1 VKLIPGFIHLGDHVW
16 TLLPTALAI
25 VLVASTSVANS
36 PAIPNHSPTSRFSR
50 RDDQFLEDLERRSF
64 QYLWEQGDPKTGLVL
79 DRTRTDGS
87 LVDENH
93 RNIASIAATGFALT
107 GLCIAADRKWISTNA
122 ARERARN
129 TLRFF
134 AEDAFQQHGWFYHW
148 LDSQSGERRWR
159 SEISSIDSALLLA
172 GILTVKQCFSNDQQI
187 VQSATKIYERIDF
200 PWMLNGDPYLLTMGW
215 HPETGFIKARWDNY
229 SEHPVLYLL
238 AIGSPTHPLPS
249 AAWYAWERDW
259 NEYKGFR
266 YLGKTPLF
274 TYQYSHAWVDFRN
287 RRERKGDKVDYFEN
301 SRKATLA
308 HRLFCLELAQEFP
321 GYGPNMWGISAS
333 DSAKGYVAWGGPPRD
348 PAIDGSVVP
357 YVAAGSLM
365 FTPDLAMRALNQ
377 MKRKY
382 GKEIYGKYGFTDA
395 FNPNNGWVNPDV
407 IGIDLGIT
415 LLAAENARTGN
426 VWRWFMRNPEITR
439 AMQKI
444 ELLPT
449 RRARRNN
456 PNRLASKSDH

>member
-1 VKLIPGFIHLGDHVW
+1 MTTAEELRRLIRNSLIA
-16 TLLPTALAI
+16 LLAFAL
-25 VLVASTSVANS
+25 LVNSGVANPPQSLGS
-36 PAIPNHSPTSRFSR
+36 PHAKSNSQTRFA
-50 RDDQFLEDLERRSF
+50 RDDERFLEDLEQRSF
-64 QYLWEQGDPKTGLVL
+64 QYLWEQADPKTGLVL

-107 GLCIAADRKWISTNA
+107 GLCIAADRKWINARA

-134 AEDAFQQHGWFYHW
+134 ADEAYQQHGWFYHW
-148 LDSQSGERRWR
+148 LDSQSGERRWK

-172 GILTVKQCFSNDQQI
+172 GILTVKQCFNYDRQI
-187 VQSATKIYERIDF
+187 VNDATKIYERIDF
-200 PWMLNGDPYLLTMGW
+200 GWMLNGNPSLLTMGW
-215 HPETGFIKARWDNY
+215 HPESGFIKARWDNY
-229 SEHPVLYLL
+229 SEHPILYLL
-238 AIGSPTHPLPS
+238 AIGSATHPLPPE
-249 AAWYAWERDW
+249 AWYAWDRNW

-266 YLGKTPLF
+266 YLGNTPLF

-287 RRERKGDKVDYFEN
+287 RRERKGEKIDYFEN
-301 SRKATLA
+301 SRNATLA
-308 HRLFCLELAQEFP
+308 HRLFCMELAKEFP

-333 DSAKGYVAWGGPPRD
+333 DSAKGYVAWGGPPRHN
-348 PAIDGSVVP
+348 AIDGSVVP

-365 FTPDLAMRALNQ
+365 FTPDLAMRALNE

-382 GKEIYGKYGFTDA
+382 GRKVYGKYGFTDA

-415 LLAAENARTGN
+415 LLGAENARTGN
-426 VWRWFMRNPEITR
+426 VWHWFMRNPEITR

-449 RRARRNN
+449 RRTQR
-456 PNRLASKSDH
+456 K